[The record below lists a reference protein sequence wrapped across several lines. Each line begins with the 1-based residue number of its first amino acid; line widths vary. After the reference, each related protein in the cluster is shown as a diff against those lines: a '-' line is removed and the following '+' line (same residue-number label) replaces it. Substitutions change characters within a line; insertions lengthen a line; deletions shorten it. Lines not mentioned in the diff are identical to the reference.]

1 LHENET
7 NQEPGDVHF
16 MQLAFELAQQ
26 AQQTGEV
33 PVGAVIVQDG
43 VIVGRGYN
51 NSITTAD
58 PTAHA
63 EVIAMRNASR
73 ALGNYRLLGCT
84 LYVTLEP
91 CVMCIGALFHARIQR
106 LVFAATDPKTG
117 ACGSIID
124 LPAETRLNHHMKVTS
139 GVMAQEA
146 STLLKQFFAERR
158 KNQPRRVLN
167 EN

>member
-1 LHENET
+1 
-7 NQEPGDVHF
+7 
-16 MQLAFELAQQ
+16 MQLALELAQQ
-26 AQQTGEV
+26 AQRAGEV
-33 PVGAVIVQDG
+33 PVGAIIVQNG
-43 VIVGRGYN
+43 AIVGRGYN

-63 EVIAMRNASR
+63 EVVAMRDASQTLR
-73 ALGNYRLLGCT
+73 NYRLLGCT

-91 CVMCIGALFHARIQR
+91 CVMCIGAMFHARIQG

-124 LPAETRLNHHMKVTS
+124 LPAETRLNHHMAVTS

-158 KNQPRRVLN
+158 QNQSRRVLN